1 MKLFPDH
8 MQRGEMPSRTEV
20 IDLGHKALAREIQV
34 CSARAIPV
42 NAQLAAWIIQEEV
55 VSSCIDAGPR
65 RLQSCGCCNGVAAH
79 QGWPQNLES
88 VANLQRPG
96 SLIYGWEGETL
107 CHKTL

>member
-1 MKLFPDH
+1 MKLFPGH

-34 CSARAIPV
+34 RSARAIPV
-42 NAQLAAWIIQEEV
+42 DAQLAAYTPQQRV
-55 VSSCIDAGPR
+55 VNIYRDAGPR

-88 VANLQRPG
+88 VANLQ
-96 SLIYGWEGETL
+96 
-107 CHKTL
+107 